1 MLRGGGDHPFYIT
14 DSPEGGLGQRNENEI
29 RAEKVY
35 AGVVYDSDDYPVPM
49 EGATGRYCEWKHKG
63 IDSWAASSTFEEYTK
78 TLYLDC
84 DPGEPGYINWTV
96 PMNAPDILY
105 YQV

>member
-1 MLRGGGDHPFYIT
+1 MYIFFRYHPFYIT

-49 EGATGRYCEWKHKG
+49 EGASEYLRYFFNIFFTKFYSNRCE
-63 IDSWAASSTFEEYTK
+63 IP
-78 TLYLDC
+78 LLC
-84 DPGEPGYINWTV
+84 
-96 PMNAPDILY
+96 ILRNFR
-105 YQV
+105 VIHS